1 MVIWTRSLSNFHIIS
16 LTSFLLPGIDKTV
29 PPSNLKVD
37 LSCTLRRQTEVL
49 PSTKKNFKKMPNSP
63 VIISEKSEMC
73 QIHLWLV
80 ANLWLFT
87 CDWLPA
93 VGVVHNISEARGV
106 NLREG
111 NYWKFKH
118 TRRVPQLTCIWLS
131 GLPGASGLGNHTKA
145 HMLFVFPMSILE
157 KANIDNLEHL
167 CWWSFQKQFWF
178 WACALFVVGML
189 NWNIPKQKEKVIDH
203 KVFTKL

>member
-145 HMLFVFPMSILE
+145 HVLFVFPMSILD
-157 KANIDNLEHL
+157 KANIDNFEHL
-167 CWWSFQKQFWF
+167 WFWF

>member
-1 MVIWTRSLSNFHIIS
+1 
-16 LTSFLLPGIDKTV
+16 
-29 PPSNLKVD
+29 
-37 LSCTLRRQTEVL
+37 
-49 PSTKKNFKKMPNSP
+49 MPNSP
-63 VIISEKSEMC
+63 VIISEKSEMSK
-73 QIHLWLV
+73 IHLWLV

-118 TRRVPQLTCIWLS
+118 TRWVPQLTCIWLS

-145 HMLFVFPMSILE
+145 HVLFVSPMSILE
-157 KANIDNLEHL
+157 KANIDNREHL
-167 CWWSFQKQFWF
+167 WMWSFQKQFWL

-189 NWNIPKQKEKVIDH
+189 NWNVPKQKEKVIDH